1 MALIEY
7 NQIYGE
13 ERELEDFPLP
23 TFKEYAA
30 ADIDLTFF
38 DGDEHAELHKVDGT
52 EYLVIIEED
61 DIRQHA
67 AHWEAGAKQNFD
79 TGLYNAHTILY
90 IKAKDYGPKPKVGKY
105 LVLDEGTDHK
115 RTYKI
120 LHCEDD
126 AGVYRM
132 TMERVRQ

>member
-30 ADIDLTFF
+30 EDIDLTFF

-105 LVLDEGTDHK
+105 LVLDEGTDHQ

>member
-1 MALIEY
+1 MALFELT
-7 NQIYGE
+7 QTFGE
-13 ERELEDFPLP
+13 DNSETFIPP
-23 TFKEYAA
+23 TFKDCAA
-30 ADIDLTFF
+30 ADIDLAFF

-52 EYLVIIEED
+52 EYLVIVEEED
-61 DIRQHA
+61 VRRHDS
-67 AHWEAGAKQNFD
+67 HWEAGAKQNFD

-90 IKAKDYGPKPKVGKY
+90 IKAKDYGPKPKVGKC

-120 LHCEDD
+120 IHCEDD
-126 AGVYRM
+126 MGVYRI

>member
-1 MALIEY
+1 MALFELT
-7 NQIYGE
+7 QTFGE
-13 ERELEDFPLP
+13 DNSETFTPP
-23 TFKEYAA
+23 TFKDCAA
-30 ADIDLTFF
+30 ADIDLAFF

-52 EYLVIIEED
+52 EYLVIVEEED
-61 DIRQHA
+61 VRRHDS
-67 AHWEAGAKQNFD
+67 HWEAGAKQNFD

-105 LVLDEGTDHK
+105 LVLDEGTDHQ

-120 LHCEDD
+120 IHCEDD
-126 AGVYRM
+126 MGIYRI

>member
-7 NQIYGE
+7 NQVYGE
-13 ERELEDFPLP
+13 ERPTEDFPIP
-23 TFKEYAA
+23 TFKDCAA

-61 DIRQHA
+61 DVRQHA

>member
-61 DIRQHA
+61 DVRQHA

-79 TGLYNAHTILY
+79 MGLYNAHTILY